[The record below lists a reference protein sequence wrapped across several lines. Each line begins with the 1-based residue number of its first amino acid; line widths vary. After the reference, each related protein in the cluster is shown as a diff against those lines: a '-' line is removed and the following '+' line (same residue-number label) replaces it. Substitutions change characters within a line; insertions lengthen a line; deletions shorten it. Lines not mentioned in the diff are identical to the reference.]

1 MGGLTRL
8 NNFLFYLERYSSEI
22 LLSMPYF
29 MTVSIFGVFL
39 LLKRSS
45 LFGAVLSQSAQIS
58 FLIGTALYF
67 HGHGNAFDLINNSSS
82 EQFTQEL
89 LNLDMYVLPITM
101 VILLPYFWIS
111 RRPLINSESS
121 LLILFIFL
129 TGSLPLLNKL
139 LGGSDA
145 SLLKLYFTE
154 ILYTPPEV
162 FKFYLFHITFL
173 TVVLLI
179 SHRFFLLS
187 GYDPVQSKLNG
198 MKPGLHSALFFFLTA
213 ILLSATIRV
222 LGIYVTL
229 GAMFAPG
236 MAALRLG
243 RSIRGTLVWAACL
256 SVVMAT
262 LGFFTAFIFDSLP
275 SEPIIL
281 IVIVIGCFL
290 MRFFSSFT
298 KRSVA

>member
-1 MGGLTRL
+1 
-8 NNFLFYLERYSSEI
+8 
-22 LLSMPYF
+22 
-29 MTVSIFGVFL
+29 
-39 LLKRSS
+39 
-45 LFGAVLSQSAQIS
+45 
-58 FLIGTALYF
+58 
-67 HGHGNAFDLINNSSS
+67 FDLINNSSS
-82 EQFTQEL
+82 DQFSKEL

-101 VILLPYFWIS
+101 LILLPYFWIS
-111 RRPLINSESS
+111 RRPLVNSESS

-162 FKFYLFHITFL
+162 FKFYLFHITIL

-198 MKPGLHSALFFFLTA
+198 MRPELHSALFFFLTA

-222 LGIYVTL
+222 LGVYVTL

-236 MAALRLG
+236 MTALRFG
-243 RSIRGTLVWAACL
+243 RSIRSTLIWAACI
-256 SVVMAT
+256 SVVTAL
-262 LGFFTAFIFDSLP
+262 LGFITAFIFDSLP

-281 IVIVIGCFL
+281 IVMVIGCFL
-290 MRFFSSFT
+290 MRSLASLT
-298 KRSVA
+298 KRPVV